1 MAFLTKDN
9 SVKQKKQ
16 RVKYTKGAKTF
27 LEERDEKYHNQ
38 MLAQA
43 GASFWLSFLGIV
55 VGFIVIVGS
64 LLANGK
70 WPGVV
75 AGGINKILTEKNIDA
90 ALNLSEK
97 IVDTNIKDELIAKLS
112 LYLVGIDTE
121 KICKNTKE
129 VCKKINIEE

>member
-55 VGFIVIVGS
+55 VGFIGEWKMAWSCCRWHYRNSIYF
-64 LLANGK
+64 
-70 WPGVV
+70 
-75 AGGINKILTEKNIDA
+75 IF
-90 ALNLSEK
+90 
-97 IVDTNIKDELIAKLS
+97 
-112 LYLVGIDTE
+112 
-121 KICKNTKE
+121 
-129 VCKKINIEE
+129 